1 MISDRLWIK
10 RFLHST
16 LLMYTVICQMTRH
29 TLFLQQSEANRKKR
43 RTHETNSIISMTQD
57 ERMVTDFR
65 EYTVLYINLQGI
77 SL

>member
-1 MISDRLWIK
+1 MTSDRLWIK

-29 TLFLQQSEANRKKR
+29 TLFLQQSEANRKER
-43 RTHETNSIISMTQD
+43 RTQETNSIISMTED

-65 EYTVLYINLQGI
+65 EYTVLYIKLQGI